1 MINSHVKE
9 HFNLSYQSERNVFN
23 IFPYSDSTLSAFK
36 IDQSETDYL
45 ITISKAYER
54 TKRSDITEII
64 KDRFDKVTFVKI
76 DDYPLPAFILKTG
89 EPIINLS
96 VLDVK
101 QLTDYS
107 APDILSLIIYSQ
119 SLSVF
124 STSKLLKVSLED
136 LISVFYLSVFMKLFG
151 KKSGLIG
158 SYKNLIPKLMY
169 IISIY
174 VHEGIFKEKTDAQ
187 FKKMLNTRLKINSD
201 KELDLKYD
209 FENISEF
216 LKCINDNRIVSI
228 SDNTFS
234 TSVINIAGVVSLPM
248 FEDASRLFASILS
261 SRVSGNHVFSSY
273 WIKASKEI
281 YEKMTKRGTDLF
293 KKGL

>member
-174 VHEGIFKEKTDAQ
+174 VHEGIFKE
-187 FKKMLNTRLKINSD
+187 
-201 KELDLKYD
+201 
-209 FENISEF
+209 
-216 LKCINDNRIVSI
+216 
-228 SDNTFS
+228 
-234 TSVINIAGVVSLPM
+234 
-248 FEDASRLFASILS
+248 
-261 SRVSGNHVFSSY
+261 
-273 WIKASKEI
+273 
-281 YEKMTKRGTDLF
+281 
-293 KKGL
+293 

>member
-1 MINSHVKE
+1 
-9 HFNLSYQSERNVFN
+9 
-23 IFPYSDSTLSAFK
+23 
-36 IDQSETDYL
+36 
-45 ITISKAYER
+45 
-54 TKRSDITEII
+54 
-64 KDRFDKVTFVKI
+64 
-76 DDYPLPAFILKTG
+76 
-89 EPIINLS
+89 
-96 VLDVK
+96 
-101 QLTDYS
+101 
-107 APDILSLIIYSQ
+107 
-119 SLSVF
+119 
-124 STSKLLKVSLED
+124 
-136 LISVFYLSVFMKLFG
+136 
-151 KKSGLIG
+151 
-158 SYKNLIPKLMY
+158 
-169 IISIY
+169 
-174 VHEGIFKEKTDAQ
+174 
-187 FKKMLNTRLKINSD
+187 MLNTRLKINSD